1 MRFMN
6 ASPFRTSAC
15 GWSSPEV
22 PESSSMKRG
31 STNAT
36 FGSVPAAQSAKKPAT
51 GLEIDMYFD
60 LHSARNGT
68 SL

>member
-1 MRFMN
+1 
-6 ASPFRTSAC
+6 
-15 GWSSPEV
+15 
-22 PESSSMKRG
+22 MKRG